1 MEEALVLK
9 LFVGYQLCNDD
20 SFLRC
25 ILAQRE
31 KIGEVYFSWDTMP
44 SGRSAVGLHQDLFP
58 WEAAKR
64 QRDELQAI
72 ADAGI
77 GLNLLLNANCYGGQS
92 LARSFFQTTGDLV
105 NYLCEQMNLVSVTT
119 TSPVIGRFVR
129 ENFPQLEV
137 RASVNMEI
145 GSEEGMD
152 YLGDCFTSF
161 YAKRELNRDIP
172 ALQRLRRW
180 CDTHGKKLD
189 LLANSGCLN
198 NCSARQF
205 HDNLVA
211 HEQEIAKMDN
221 AFEFHSVCR
230 QYLASPEHR
239 AAILRLSNWIRP
251 EDLHHYEDLAD
262 GVKLAT
268 RTSPNPVQ
276 TLLAYTSGRYEGNM
290 LDLLE
295 PNYAHIFYPA
305 VLDNTAF
312 PPDYFAVRH
321 NCSHDCGS
329 CGYCVRIYQTILRAL
344 PDIMLADND
353 MDTQEEKE
361 KC

>member
-1 MEEALVLK
+1 
-9 LFVGYQLCNDD
+9 
-20 SFLRC
+20 
-25 ILAQRE
+25 
-31 KIGEVYFSWDTMP
+31 
-44 SGRSAVGLHQDLFP
+44 
-58 WEAAKR
+58 
-64 QRDELQAI
+64 
-72 ADAGI
+72 
-77 GLNLLLNANCYGGQS
+77 
-92 LARSFFQTTGDLV
+92 
-105 NYLCEQMNLVSVTT
+105 
-119 TSPVIGRFVR
+119 
-129 ENFPQLEV
+129 
-137 RASVNMEI
+137 
-145 GSEEGMD
+145 
-152 YLGDCFTSF
+152 
-161 YAKRELNRDIP
+161 
-172 ALQRLRRW
+172 
-180 CDTHGKKLD
+180 
-189 LLANSGCLN
+189 
-198 NCSARQF
+198 
-205 HDNLVA
+205 
-211 HEQEIAKMDN
+211 MDN

-344 PDIMLADND
+344 PDIMLAGND

>member
-9 LFVGYQLCNDD
+9 LFVGYQLCSDD

-25 ILAQRE
+25 ILAHRE
-31 KIGEVYFSWDTMP
+31 KIGEVYFSWDSMP

-58 WEAAKR
+58 WEAAQQ
-64 QRDELQAI
+64 QREELQKI

-92 LARSFFQTTGDLV
+92 LARSFFQSAGDLIS
-105 NYLCEQMNLVSVTT
+105 YLCEQMHLVSVTT

-145 GSEEGMD
+145 GTEEGMD
-152 YLGDCFTSF
+152 YLRDCFTSF
-161 YAKRELNRDIP
+161 YVKRELNRDIP
-172 ALQRLRRW
+172 TLQKLRRW
-180 CDTHGKKLD
+180 CDAHEKKLD

-221 AFEFHSVCR
+221 AFEFHSACR
-230 QYLASPEHR
+230 QYLASSEHR
-239 AAILRLSNWIRP
+239 ASILRLSNWIRP
-251 EDLHHYEDLAD
+251 EDLHHYEGLAD
-262 GVKLAT
+262 GAKLAT

-295 PNYAHIFYPA
+295 PNYAHLFYPA

-329 CGYCVRIYQTILRAL
+329 CGYCERTYQTILRAL
-344 PDIMLADND
+344 PDVMLADDD